1 MSQVTITVG
10 PKPYTIVCGD
20 GEEAK
25 IEALGALIDE
35 KYKQL
40 GNARAV
46 QETQNLVFAALFMAD
61 ELEEAR
67 KTAADAKRS
76 VEEAQKAATE
86 ATKRAADASEQ
97 AQAKIGDK
105 SAELKAEIETLR
117 KAEERARE
125 ETTALKAELAEMRE
139 AASHQHD
146 LFGDE
151 KQEQAFVE
159 KLEALAARAEETA
172 AAFEGT
178 A

>member
-10 PKPYTIVCGD
+10 PKTYIIVCGE
-20 GEEAK
+20 GEEEK
-25 IEALGALIDE
+25 ISALGALIDE

-40 GNARAV
+40 GSARAV

-67 KTAADAKRS
+67 KTAADSKRAVEDAK
-76 VEEAQKAATE
+76 KAATE
-86 ATKRAADASEQ
+86 ATLKAADASEQ

-105 SAELKAEIETLR
+105 SAELQTEIETLR

-125 ETTALKAELAEMRE
+125 EATALKAEIADMRE
-139 AASHQHD
+139 AARHQHD

-159 KLEALAARAEETA
+159 KLEALASSAEETA
-172 AAFEGT
+172 ATFES
-178 A
+178 AA

>member
-10 PKPYTIVCGD
+10 PKPYTIVCGE
-20 GEEAK
+20 GEEDK
-25 IEALGALIDE
+25 IAALGALIDE

-67 KTAADAKRS
+67 KIAADAERS
-76 VEEAQKAATE
+76 VEDAKKAATE
-86 ATKRAADASEQ
+86 ATLKAADVSEQ

-105 SAELKAEIETLR
+105 SAELQAEIETLR

-125 ETTALKAELAEMRE
+125 EATALKAEIADMRE

-159 KLEALAARAEETA
+159 KLETLAAHAEETA
-172 AAFEGT
+172 DALEGAA
-178 A
+178 